1 MLDIF
6 ILLSNLPSI
15 LIPLSCLLSYGDGV
29 EEVPDFCS
37 LEQDVLWNIL
47 FSGGWR
53 NINENMNHSILSPLL
68 QLFCQTVMK
77 LLETQAHA

>member
-47 FSGGWR
+47 FSGG
-53 NINENMNHSILSPLL
+53 
-68 QLFCQTVMK
+68 
-77 LLETQAHA
+77 